1 MLKDFLTAADCKN
14 LNETDL
20 IDFGKFIYIYEQ
32 HIRNNFGMFKW
43 NAETFTQ
50 FCKSNKIQPKGN
62 RIIREQHNHF
72 WFSANKTKDKH
83 SNDVAHHFLRH
94 IRNAYAHGNIKVVKE
109 GKTKSKYYLIQDFD
123 VKKNKSSEQTM
134 QGKIRDVLLW
144 EMINILYN
152 TIKTTQK

>member
-1 MLKDFLTAADCKN
+1 MLKDFLNDADCKD
-14 LNETDL
+14 LTD
-20 IDFGKFIYIYEQ
+20 IDFNNFGRFIYLYEQ
-32 HIRNNFGMFKW
+32 HIVKNFGMFNW
-43 NAETFTQ
+43 NDENFNQ
-50 FCKSNKIQPKGN
+50 FCKNNKIQQKGN
-62 RIIREQHNHF
+62 KTILKQHNHF